1 MDPNITCRQSNQFIC
16 QDGYYI
22 SQIKVNIMTNFWHTC
37 KDKRIASCWA
47 APLVGT
53 MKHNKCDCLLPG
65 TPVAVQNRRQCRDAN
80 YVATGKLP
88 RCCAGKCYLQVP
100 FLRIFRDLQQRESR
114 RERSAWRCT
123 VVAQSER
130 AIFDEQSNDAMMLQW
145 CNVVC

>member
-1 MDPNITCRQSNQFIC
+1 
-16 QDGYYI
+16 
-22 SQIKVNIMTNFWHTC
+22 MTNFWHTC

-80 YVATGKLP
+80 YVATGKLT

-100 FLRIFRDLQQRESR
+100 FLRIFRDLQQMESR
-114 RERSAWRCT
+114 RQRSAWRCT